1 MKNNWTICLYLK
13 QREESLLW
21 GQHTASTAIIA
32 GYAKSLIQ
40 LMCWQ
45 LGFLCFDHKNVY
57 NV

>member
-32 GYAKSLIQ
+32 GYAKSLS
-40 LMCWQ
+40 
-45 LGFLCFDHKNVY
+45 FLCFDHKNVY